1 MFRSTIRLSALIAL
15 FVPVAA
21 QAFDIQQHFVSAPLT
36 PTNSNRII
44 SVPQFDSAVGS
55 LEAVELSLW
64 GHVEGSARFESLNA
78 SNRTVTM
85 NLAARIDL
93 TNFDGTLISSVL
105 PITSVTDTVSGFDG
119 VMDFG
124 GTSGR
129 TYSNLMADTTAPLRS
144 FTDAATLNLFTG
156 SGLMNFP
163 VTGTGASTAS
173 GPGNIVYQFSTATSA
188 WVQVTYHYAVVPE
201 PFTAGLLCLSGLLLR
216 RRGQ

>member
-1 MFRSTIRLSALIAL
+1 MLKSLVRACALAAL
-15 FVPVAA
+15 FVPGAA
-21 QAFDIQQHFVSAPLT
+21 QAFEVQQFFASAPLS

-78 SNRTVTM
+78 SNRTVTI

-93 TNFDGTLISSVL
+93 KNFDDTLISSVL

-119 VMDFG
+119 VMDFAG
-124 GTSGR
+124 ASGR
-129 TYSNLMADTTAPLRS
+129 TYSNLMANTTAPLQS
-144 FTDAATLNLFTG
+144 FTDAATLAMFTG
-156 SGLMNFP
+156 GGMMNFP
-163 VTGTGASTAS
+163 VTGTGASSAS

-201 PFTAGLLCLSGLLLR
+201 PLTAGLLCLSGLLLR
-216 RRGQ
+216 RRGR

>member
-1 MFRSTIRLSALIAL
+1 MFRSTIRTSALIAL
-15 FVPVAA
+15 IFPLAA
-21 QAFDIQQHFVSAPLT
+21 EAFDVQQFFASAPLT

-44 SVPQFDSAVGS
+44 SVPQFDSAAGS

-93 TNFDGTLISSVL
+93 KNFDGTLISSVL
-105 PITSVTDTVSGFDG
+105 PITSVTDTVTGYDG
-119 VMDFG
+119 VLDFA

-129 TYSNLMADTTAPLRS
+129 TFSNLTANTSAPLQS

-188 WVQVTYHYAVVPE
+188 WVQVTYRYAVVPE
-201 PFTAGLLCLSGLLLR
+201 PISASLLCLSGLLLR
-216 RRGQ
+216 RRGR

>member
-1 MFRSTIRLSALIAL
+1 MFKSTVRMSALLAL
-15 FVPVAA
+15 CVPVAVH
-21 QAFDIQQHFVSAPLT
+21 AFDVQQFFAAAPLS
-36 PTNSNRII
+36 PTNSNRVI
-44 SVPQFDSAVGS
+44 SVPQFDPAVGS

-64 GHVEGSARFESLNA
+64 GHVEGSARFESLNG

-93 TNFDGTLISSVL
+93 TSFDGTLISSVL
-105 PITSVTDTVSGFDG
+105 PITSITDTVSGYDG
-119 VMDFG
+119 VLDFAG
-124 GTSGR
+124 ASGR
-129 TYSNLMADTTAPLRS
+129 TFSNLTAGASAPLQS

-156 SGLMNFP
+156 SGQMNFP

-216 RRGQ
+216 RRGR